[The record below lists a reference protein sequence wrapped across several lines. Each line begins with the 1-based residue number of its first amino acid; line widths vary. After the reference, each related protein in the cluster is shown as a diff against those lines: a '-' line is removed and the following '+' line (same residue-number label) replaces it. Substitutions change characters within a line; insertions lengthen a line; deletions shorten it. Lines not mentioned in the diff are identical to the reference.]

1 MSSGAGLGRSQ
12 AGSGLGRHE
21 VHKLPGKPS
30 LSRLVFPV
38 PLGVQPLLT
47 LGTMLLCVKT
57 FVMAGRGRERKLVR
71 VAVCESLL
79 SRGPASCGGS

>member
-1 MSSGAGLGRSQ
+1 MSSGAGSQ

-30 LSRLVFPV
+30 LSRLVFPI
-38 PLGVQPLLT
+38 PLGIQPLLT
-47 LGTMLLCVKT
+47 PETMLLCVET
-57 FVMAGRGRERKLVR
+57 FVMAERGRERKLVR

-79 SRGPASCGGS
+79 SRGSASCSGS